1 MSTTTVLTTEKPKQ
15 WLARRR
21 DDVEKM
27 LGGGKRDD
35 DYVPE
40 RLKHAAR
47 PATKP
52 DRALQ
57 LVFALGVLV
66 PFLAFAFLDPAGAR
80 DAFALQYAT
89 LAQLPSYIMTG
100 PFVAAVLCLCV
111 ERVCYT
117 LVWCFPKAF
126 AEFCSKHNLG
136 PPVDVIVRLFGVN
149 KFFQLLGFAHL
160 YLLGGLAPPPS
171 LFALGVGAALVVW
184 GQALNVGA
192 RPASRD
198 RRRRR
203 DRRSRRHLP
212 RDRQGGGLL
221 RLQVRRRRAVVHG
234 LPLHARPGAP
244 AVPRVRGDGVRV
256 RAALADG
263 GPRPGRLRRPRAR
276 PGAPLRIHG
285 VRRAQPIIVYLFLSS
300 AQNND
305 VTTLVPHDVPGLLGL
320 APLHREFLLLLGPG
334 LRHH

>member
-1 MSTTTVLTTEKPKQ
+1 MSTTTVLTTEKPKR

-35 DYVPE
+35 DYIPE

-89 LAQLPSYIMTG
+89 ITQLPRYIMTG

-111 ERVCYT
+111 ERACYT
-117 LVWCFPKAF
+117 LVWCCPKAF
-126 AEFCSKHNLG
+126 GEFCSKHNLG
-136 PPVDVIVRLFGVN
+136 APVDVIVRLFGVN

-171 LFALGVGAALVVW
+171 LFALGVGAALVLW

-192 RPASRD
+192 RPASHD

-203 DRRSRRHLP
+203 DTRLAQASTARSARRGSTTATSSASPCRGARASPSRSAWRTRSTSGP
-212 RDRQGGGLL
+212 
-221 RLQVRRRRAVVHG
+221 RRRRT
-234 LPLHARPGAP
+234 GACCS
-244 AVPRVRGDGVRV
+244 R
-256 RAALADG
+256 
-263 GPRPGRLRRPRAR
+263 
-276 PGAPLRIHG
+276 
-285 VRRAQPIIVYLFLSS
+285 
-300 AQNND
+300 
-305 VTTLVPHDVPGLLGL
+305 
-320 APLHREFLLLLGPG
+320 
-334 LRHH
+334 